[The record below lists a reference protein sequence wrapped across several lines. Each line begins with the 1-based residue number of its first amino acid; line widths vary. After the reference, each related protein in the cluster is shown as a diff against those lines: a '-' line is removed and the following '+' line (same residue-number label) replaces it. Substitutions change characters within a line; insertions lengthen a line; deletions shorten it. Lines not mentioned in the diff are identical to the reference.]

1 LLRPL
6 SRTPKYICF
15 GTLSAQLPPGVPP
28 LLQNIKFPQPQLF
41 QYKNITVD
49 RSQSKLWMWL
59 KMIQFYKV
67 LVGFLEGGTPG
78 DSLSDNP
85 AKLLIN
91 FENKGFGRNLTN

>member
-1 LLRPL
+1 
-6 SRTPKYICF
+6 
-15 GTLSAQLPPGVPP
+15 
-28 LLQNIKFPQPQLF
+28 
-41 QYKNITVD
+41 
-49 RSQSKLWMWL
+49 
-59 KMIQFYKV
+59 MIQFYKV